1 LAIGRLYQSGH
12 AVRRKAYA
20 GALTQKIKQTGKSRR
35 DELGRMSGLQRDKS
49 YARIRR
55 SVHAFP
61 NWVDR
66 IGVLGNAMDP
76 RVVEII
82 GYAILDFEAGRP
94 ENGLGG
100 RENANK

>member
-1 LAIGRLYQSGH
+1 
-12 AVRRKAYA
+12 
-20 GALTQKIKQTGKSRR
+20 
-35 DELGRMSGLQRDKS
+35 
-49 YARIRR
+49 
-55 SVHAFP
+55 
-61 NWVDR
+61 VDR